1 MRFRFG
7 DYELD
12 LAQRE
17 LSLRGQPVAIESHV
31 LELLGY
37 LIRAH
42 ERAVPKRELLDAI
55 WTTTRVS
62 ESSLTR
68 AISLARAALR
78 EAPEA
83 IRTLPRYGYRF
94 AASVSE
100 LPGGA
105 AGASART
112 GDPGPSRVRYA
123 ERDGVHIAFQTL
135 GAGDHDIVLVPGWV
149 LPMSSLLEL
158 PAARALIDELARL
171 GRVVLF
177 DKRGTGLSDRT
188 GVAPPEE
195 RARDLAAVLDAT
207 GSERAVLL
215 GVSEGGPLAITLAAS
230 HPSRV
235 AALVLVG
242 AFARLPRG
250 PDHAHGWPH
259 SELARLRYYIRHDWG
274 RGLTLTALASAPDAE
289 LASWAARAEASG
301 ASPGAALA
309 LLEMNVELDVRAL
322 LPALRLPTLVLHTRD
337 DPVIAVD
344 NGRELGAGIAG
355 ARYVEL
361 PGRDHACLFEHRERL
376 VAELRALLARP
387 APM

>member
-12 LAQRE
+12 LGRRE
-17 LSLRGQPVAIESHV
+17 LSLRGRALGLEPHV
-31 LELLGY
+31 LDLLGY
-37 LIRAH
+37 LIRER

-55 WTTTRVS
+55 WPTTRVS

-94 AASVSE
+94 AASVDE
-100 LPGGA
+100 LPNR
-105 AGASART
+105 ASALPSRT
-112 GDPGPSRVRYA
+112 ADARLGRVRYA

-135 GAGDHDIVLVPGWV
+135 GAGDLDLVLVPGWV
-149 LPMSSLLEL
+149 LPMASLLEL
-158 PAARALIDELARL
+158 TAAAELLDELTRL

-188 GVAPPEE
+188 GVAAPQA
-195 RARDLAAVLDAT
+195 RAADLDAVLDAA

-215 GVSEGGPLAITLAAS
+215 GVSEGGPLAIAHAVG

-242 AFARLPRG
+242 SFARLPRG
-250 PDHAHGWPH
+250 PDHAHGWPR
-259 SELARLRYYIRHDWG
+259 SELARLRAYIRHDWG
-274 RGLTLTALASAPDAE
+274 RGLTLAALASRPDSE
-289 LASWAARAEASG
+289 LAAWAARAEASG

-309 LLEMNVELDVRAL
+309 LLEMNVELDVRSL
-322 LPALRLPTLVLHTRD
+322 LPALRVPTLVLHALE
-337 DPVIAVD
+337 DPVIPVD
-344 NGRELGAGIAG
+344 NGRELGAHIPG

-361 PGRDHACLFEHRERL
+361 PGRDHACLFDHRERL
-376 VAELRALLARP
+376 VAELRSLLAR
-387 APM
+387 AQRT

>member
-12 LAQRE
+12 LGRRE
-17 LSLRGQPVAIESHV
+17 LSLRGRPVALEPHV

-37 LIRAH
+37 LIRSR
-42 ERAVPKRELLDAI
+42 ERAVPKRELLEAI
-55 WTTTRVS
+55 WKEARVS

-68 AISLARAALR
+68 AISLARAALG
-78 EAPEA
+78 EVPEA

-100 LPGGA
+100 LPVGS
-105 AGASART
+105 AGVLSETADA
-112 GDPGPSRVRYA
+112 PRVRYA

-135 GAGDHDIVLVPGWV
+135 GEGDLDIVLVPGWV
-149 LPMSSLLEL
+149 LPMASLLEL
-158 PAARALIDELARL
+158 PAAAALLDELAHL

-188 GVAPPEE
+188 GVAAPEE
-195 RARDLAAVLDAT
+195 RASDLDAVLKAA

-215 GVSEGGPLAITLAAS
+215 GVSEGGPLAIAHAAS

-242 AFARLPRG
+242 AFARLSRA

-259 SELARLRYYIRHDWG
+259 SELARLRAYIRRDWG
-274 RGLTLTALASAPDAE
+274 RGLTLAALASGPDAE
-289 LASWAARAEASG
+289 RLRAWAARAEASG

-322 LPALRLPTLVLHTRD
+322 LPSLRVPTLVLHAKD
-337 DPVIAVD
+337 DPVVAIE
-344 NGRELGAGIAG
+344 NGRELGARIPD
-355 ARYVEL
+355 ARFVEL
-361 PGRDHACLFEHRERL
+361 PGRDHACLFDNRARL
-376 VAELRALLARP
+376 VAELRSLLARP
-387 APM
+387 EPT